1 MANQTITPSA
11 INRVPVTMLEVASNL
26 AENLAQ
32 SEPFLR
38 YKAAEEK
45 LTADT
50 GAQNLLAELSELQQT
65 VRAQQYAGGISESQL
80 KRLRELQTA
89 ANQNETIQEYGL
101 AQEYAVAFLREVN
114 QEISQLIGIDFASL
128 TRRSSGCC

>member
-1 MANQTITPSA
+1 VANQTITASTKNMVSSP
-11 INRVPVTMLEVASNL
+11 ILEVTQNL

-38 YKAAEEK
+38 YRAAEKK
-45 LTADT
+45 LNGDAE
-50 GAQNLLAELSELQQT
+50 AQRLLVELSELQQT
-65 VRAQQYAGGISESQL
+65 VRAQQYAGGITATQL

-89 ANQNETIQEYGL
+89 TNQNEILQEYGQ
-101 AQEYAVAFLREVN
+101 AQEAALAFLRIVN
-114 QEISQLIGIDFASL
+114 QQISQLVSIDFASL